1 MKKKRR
7 LKPPKEPSK
16 EYRAVW
22 RVVDGAIK
30 KALDVHPN
38 YLTSIGARYRTARMS
53 IAKRVVG
60 DIVSYLDRK
69 AKAEQ
74 PRR

>member
-7 LKPPKEPSK
+7 LKPLKPGK

-22 RVVDGAIK
+22 RIVDGAVK
-30 KALDVHPN
+30 KALDAHPD
-38 YLTSIGARYRTARMS
+38 YLSNKGMRYRTARMS
-53 IAKRVVG
+53 ITKRVVG
-60 DIVSYLDRK
+60 AIVSYLSRK

-74 PRR
+74 PRI